1 MTSKYVPLTSLGY
14 YICDIPKSIFNFFNN
29 ETEKYTS
36 TNFKNQKTFKS
47 NLAGAIE
54 HEYVFPIPAN
64 ELNKF
69 FEEVV
74 PEYWKA
80 QHNFQEAKRKYNLL
94 RDLDGNPAL
103 WINFQKKYEY
113 NPIHNHAGVLSFT
126 CWTKIPYKLKDELE
140 LPSNKNSASFTG
152 PAFFFHFPTI
162 QPAPANI
169 TNYRINVDSSME
181 GKMII
186 FPAWLQHSVTP
197 FFTSDDYRISI
208 SGNLVPVN

>member
-1 MTSKYVPLTSLGY
+1 MTSKYVPLSSLGY
-14 YICDIPKSIFNFFNN
+14 YICDIPESILNFLNN
-29 ETEKYTS
+29 ETEKIIS

-54 HEYVFPIPAN
+54 HEYTFPIPAN

-80 QHNFQEAKRKYNLL
+80 QHNSQEAKRKYNFL
-94 RDLDGNPAL
+94 RNSDGNPAL
-103 WINFQKKYEY
+103 WINFQKQYEY

-126 CWTKIPYKLKDELE
+126 CWIKIPYKLEDELE

-162 QPAPANI
+162 HPAPANI